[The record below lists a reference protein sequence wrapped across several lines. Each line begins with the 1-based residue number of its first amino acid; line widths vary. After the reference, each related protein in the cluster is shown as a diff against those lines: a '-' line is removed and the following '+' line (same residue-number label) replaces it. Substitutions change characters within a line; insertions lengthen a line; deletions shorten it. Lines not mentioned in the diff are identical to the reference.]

1 MATKKSLPNPGMNAL
16 LNPNIPAEPVRE
28 GMDKTWA
35 TQHQGLYDGVKT
47 ALHAIADGFDADI
60 EIAGMDATD
69 LFGLNSALGSAIERH
84 VVEALNKLRTVWDP
98 VGKYSTFSFVR
109 FPQSFPDVRLIDRN
123 AVGIAPVLMGIE
135 LKGWFALAK
144 EKQPSFR
151 FVATPLACAQQDLIV
166 VVPWVFNNVLSGK
179 PRLLTPFIEEARYA
193 ARMRNHHW
201 TWVKGAGGAKDQV
214 VLSAHNGPYPSKTA
228 ESSDKPIQDGGGNF
242 GRIARTNIMDTFA
255 TATLENDA
263 GGIPIKYWVQFLSA
277 FTESSAGTEEKMKTL
292 IKQVRDAM
300 PAKDISDAKLNKLA
314 SILLEILKTDE

>member
-1 MATKKSLPNPGMNAL
+1 
-16 LNPNIPAEPVRE
+16 
-28 GMDKTWA
+28 
-35 TQHQGLYDGVKT
+35 
-47 ALHAIADGFDADI
+47 
-60 EIAGMDATD
+60 MDATD

-84 VVEALNKLRTVWDP
+84 VVDALNKLRAVWDST
-98 VGKYSTFSFVR
+98 GKYSTFTFVR

-123 AVGIAPVLMGIE
+123 AAGITSVLMGIE

-201 TWVKGAGGAKDQV
+201 TWVKGTGKDGDQV
-214 VLSAHNGPYPSKTA
+214 ILSAHSEPYPSKTA
-228 ESSDKPIQDGGGNF
+228 ESSDKPVKDGGGNF
-242 GRIARTNIMDTFA
+242 GRIARTNIMDVFVA
-255 TATLENDA
+255 ATLENDA

-277 FTESSAGTEEKMKTL
+277 FTESAAGTEEKMNIL
-292 IKQVRDAM
+292 IKQVREAM
-300 PAKDISDAKLNKLA
+300 PAKDISDAKLNKLT
-314 SILLEILKTDE
+314 SMLLEILKSDE